1 VTAALCAHS
10 WQHSLAGWHILRDLI
25 SLAVG
30 QAEAVALRGR
40 GWLCVV
46 LTVLNPGLFL
56 IDHVHFQYNG
66 MLFGV

>member
-1 VTAALCAHS
+1 
-10 WQHSLAGWHILRDLI
+10 
-25 SLAVG
+25 VG